1 VGIFEITGR
10 EFIVNMSSLKTQKII
25 ASVVVAVAASLA
37 GNFIIASAI
46 NDEVV
51 VCANKS
57 TGKLHYRQNKQ
68 CLGSEASLTL
78 NSTGAA
84 GAAGAAGAKGATG
97 ADGGYPSTVTV
108 RDITTTYTLQALD
121 AGILLLAKDGVTIT
135 LPTNSAVPIATGTR
149 INVANRKGNLLINPA
164 SGVTV
169 NSASVQVAFDTGN
182 FQFGTLIKIAPDDW
196 FFMSSPDEFP

>member
-1 VGIFEITGR
+1 
-10 EFIVNMSSLKTQKII
+10 MSSLKTQKIF

-37 GNFIIASAI
+37 GNFIIASAV

-57 TGKLHYRQNKQ
+57 NGKLYYRQNKQ
-68 CLGSEASLTL
+68 CLGSETPLTL

-108 RDITTTYTLQALD
+108 RDITVTYTLQALD

-149 INVANRKGNLLINPA
+149 INVGNRKGPLLITPA

-169 NSASVQVAFDTGN
+169 NSASGSVAFDTGN

-196 FFMSSPDEFP
+196 FFMSSPDESP

>member
-1 VGIFEITGR
+1 
-10 EFIVNMSSLKTQKII
+10 MSSLKTQKIF

-37 GNFIIASAI
+37 GNFIIASAV

-57 TGKLHYRQNKQ
+57 NGKLYYRQNKQ
-68 CLGSEASLTL
+68 CLGSETPLTL

-108 RDITTTYTLQALD
+108 RDITVTYTLQALD
-121 AGILLLAKDGVTIT
+121 AGILLLAKDDVTIT

-149 INVANRKGNLLINPA
+149 INVGNRKGPLLITPA

-169 NSASVQVAFDTGN
+169 NSASGSVAFDTGN

>member
-1 VGIFEITGR
+1 
-10 EFIVNMSSLKTQKII
+10 MSSLKTQKII
-25 ASVVVAVAASLA
+25 AAVLAAVAASLA

-46 NDEVV
+46 NNEVV
-51 VCANKS
+51 VCANKAN
-57 TGKLHYRQNKQ
+57 GKLHYRQNNQ

-78 NSTGAA
+78 NSTGAT
-84 GAAGAAGAKGATG
+84 GAAGAAGATGATG

-108 RDITTTYTLQALD
+108 RDITVIYTLQALD

-149 INVANRKGNLLINPA
+149 INIANRRGNLLISPA

-169 NSASVQVAFDTGN
+169 NSGSSSVAFDSGN
-182 FQFGTLIKIAPDDW
+182 FQFGTLIKIASDDW

>member
-1 VGIFEITGR
+1 
-10 EFIVNMSSLKTQKII
+10 MSSLKTQKII

-37 GNFIIASAI
+37 GNFIIASAV
-46 NDEVV
+46 NNEVV
-51 VCANKS
+51 ICANKA
-57 TGKLHYRQNKQ
+57 TGKLYYRQNNQ
-68 CLGSEASLTL
+68 CLGSEALLTL
-78 NSTGAA
+78 NSTGATGA
-84 GAAGAAGAKGATG
+84 TGAAGAPGATGATG

-108 RDITTTYTLQALD
+108 RDITGTHTLQALE
-121 AGILLLAKDGVTIT
+121 AGVLLLAKDGVTIT

-149 INVANRKGNLLINPA
+149 INVANRKGNLLISPA

-169 NSASVQVAFDTGN
+169 NSASVPVAFDTGN

>member
-1 VGIFEITGR
+1 
-10 EFIVNMSSLKTQKII
+10 MSSLKTQKII

-37 GNFIIASAI
+37 GNFIVASAV

-68 CLGSEASLTL
+68 CLGSETSLTL
-78 NSTGAA
+78 NSTGV
-84 GAAGAAGAKGATG
+84 AGAAGAKGATG

-149 INVANRKGNLLINPA
+149 INVANRKGNLLISPA